1 MHKSV
6 KIRCGA
12 KR

>member
-6 KIRCGA
+6 K
-12 KR
+12 